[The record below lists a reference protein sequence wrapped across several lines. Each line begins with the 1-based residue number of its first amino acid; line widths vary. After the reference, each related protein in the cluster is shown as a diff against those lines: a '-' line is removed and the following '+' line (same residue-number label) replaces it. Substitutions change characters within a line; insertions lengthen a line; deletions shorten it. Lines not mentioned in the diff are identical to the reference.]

1 MRFEIRAGG
10 GFLILV
16 GLVGLS
22 AGVFGLGLVAGYEMA
37 RGNTPDLNQ
46 ISSTYP
52 LPSPPEK
59 PAPVSEMSS
68 SASAVAS
75 PSVAS
80 APAAAP
86 IKPPAPEIG
95 EASPAARTSPA
106 TVARLKPPAEAP
118 AASRAATDEDDTDD
132 DSDTAAAPPA
142 PPPLP
147 PGSRGYNIQI
157 QALMDKSAADEML
170 SKLKRLGYNGQES
183 KVAFNGQTWYR
194 VRVGPYP
201 SADEANAA
209 QARLHDQLKQDYSTP

>member
-37 RGNTPDLNQ
+37 RGNTPDLSQ

-68 SASAVAS
+68 SAVAS

-80 APAAAP
+80 GPATAT

-118 AASRAATDEDDTDD
+118 AASRTATDEDDTDD

-157 QALMDKSAADEML
+157 QALMDKSAADEMV